1 MKSKYYIKEIL
12 SVGHKCI
19 PSYLLMAIDIKYSN
33 TARHDASRRKRKNSE
48 INISEFFINHLR
60 QVALRN
66 LP

>member
-19 PSYLLMAIDIKYSN
+19 PSYLLMAIDIKYFN
-33 TARHDASRRKRKNSE
+33 TARHDASRRKRKTPKLIFRS
-48 INISEFFINHLR
+48 FFINHLR